1 MKQLLYI
8 PYFITLC
15 LLAACGGGTQEPA
28 AATPAETAGNLLL
41 LTPEQLKNAG
51 LQTDSLT
58 RRTMASVLKVTGE
71 IDVPPQNMVS
81 VSVPL
86 GGYLSS
92 TQLLPGMHVNKGEVI
107 AILEDQ
113 QYIQLQ
119 QDYLITKEKLQF
131 SRQDYERQRV
141 LNEDKASSD
150 KTLQA
155 AYTELR
161 TLEIGLKAL
170 GEKLELIGIQPASL
184 NSGNISRSIRLRS
197 PINGY
202 VTKVKVNVGKFVS
215 PTDVLFEMVN
225 PEDIH
230 LNLRVFER
238 DLPLLA
244 IGQKLVAWTNN
255 RPEKKYPC
263 EILLI
268 GKELGD
274 ERNTEVHC
282 HFEQYDKTLIP
293 GTYMNAE
300 IAVTAADSY
309 ALPEAAVVRFENQHF
324 VFVRR
329 TDNRFEMLPVETGI
343 TEAGFTEI
351 RNGDAL
357 IGQQVVT
364 KGAYTLLMALKNQAE
379 E

>member
-1 MKQLLYI
+1 MKQITYISLSLTLL
-8 PYFITLC
+8 
-15 LLAACGGGTQEPA
+15 LLAACSGGDNAPA
-28 AATPAETAGNLLL
+28 ATTHAEAPGNLLT
-41 LTPEQLKNAG
+41 LTTEQLKNAG
-51 LQTDSLT
+51 LQTDTVT
-58 RRTMASVLKVTGE
+58 RRSMAAILRVTGTV
-71 IDVPPQNMVS
+71 DVPPQNMVS

-92 TQLLPGMHVNKGEVI
+92 THLLPGMHVNKGEEI
-107 AILEDQ
+107 AVLEDQ

-119 QDYLITKEKLQF
+119 QDYLVTKEKLQY
-131 SRQDYERQRV
+131 SRQDYERQRI

-150 KTLQA
+150 KTVQA
-155 AYTELR
+155 ALADLR
-161 TLEIGLKAL
+161 TLEISLKAL
-170 GEKLELIGIQPASL
+170 GEKLELIGIHPSGL
-184 NSGNISRSIRLRS
+184 NAGNISRSIRLRS

-202 VTKVKVNVGKFVS
+202 VTRVNVNIGKFVS

-238 DLPLLA
+238 DLPRLS
-244 IGQKLVAWTNN
+244 IGQKLQAWTNN

-300 IAVTAADSY
+300 IAVTAADRY
-309 ALPEAAVVRFENQHF
+309 ALPEAAVVRFENHHY

-329 TDNRFEMLPVETGI
+329 TANRFEMLQVESGI
-343 TEAGFTEI
+343 TEGGFSEI
-351 RNGDAL
+351 INGDAL
-357 IGQQVVT
+357 SGLQVVT

>member
-1 MKQLLYI
+1 MLL
-8 PYFITLC
+8 F
-15 LLAACGGGTQEPA
+15 LAACGGGEKAPA
-28 AATPAETAGNLLL
+28 AAANAETPGNLLTL
-41 LTPEQLKNAG
+41 SAEQLKNAG
-51 LQTDSLT
+51 LQTDTVT
-58 RRTMASVLKVTGE
+58 RRSMSSILRVTGTV
-71 IDVPPQNMVS
+71 DVPPQNMVS

-92 TQLLPGMHVNKGEVI
+92 THLLPGMHVNKGEEI
-107 AILEDQ
+107 AVLEDQ

-119 QDYLITKEKLQF
+119 QDYLVTKEKLQY
-131 SRQDYERQRV
+131 SRQDYDRQRI

-150 KTLQA
+150 KTVQA
-155 AYTELR
+155 ALADLR
-161 TLEIGLKAL
+161 TLEISLKAL
-170 GEKLELIGIQPASL
+170 GEKLELIGIHPSGL
-184 NSGNISRSIRLRS
+184 NAGNISRSIRLRS

-202 VTKVKVNVGKFVS
+202 VTRVNVNIGKFVS

-238 DLPLLA
+238 DLPRLS
-244 IGQKLVAWTNN
+244 IGQKLQAWTNN

-263 EILLI
+263 DILLI
-268 GKELGD
+268 GKELSD

-282 HFEQYDKTLIP
+282 HFDQYDKTLIP

-309 ALPEAAVVRFENQHF
+309 ALPEAAVVRFENHHY

-329 TDNRFEMLPVETGI
+329 ADNRFEMLPVETGI
-343 TEAGFTEI
+343 TEGGFSEVI
-351 RNGDAL
+351 NGDSL
-357 IGQQVVT
+357 SGLQVVT

-379 E
+379 D